1 METFSSFVVFIVFN
15 VALLFGTLSYKGLE
29 NLPWVLFIVWRILCV
44 YVSGVFRCLYNLAE
58 SNFIM
63 SVHLH
68 GTTQLHGMDF
78 DEI

>member
-1 METFSSFVVFIVFN
+1 M
-15 VALLFGTLSYKGLE
+15 
-29 NLPWVLFIVWRILCV
+29 
-44 YVSGVFRCLYNLAE
+44 YVSGVFRCLHNLAE

-68 GTTQLHGMDF
+68 GTTHLHWIDF